1 VETDGLSHEEKL
13 AFFINLYNMM
23 IIHALVTCGHP
34 SGPLDRRKFLETLS
48 MSLVDVPIHYQL
60 SRMAFYVATNGHR
73 TILPSLLDRDQRSKV
88 KKANI
93 LVKE

>member
-1 VETDGLSHEEKL
+1 
-13 AFFINLYNMM
+13 
-23 IIHALVTCGHP
+23 
-34 SGPLDRRKFLETLS
+34 